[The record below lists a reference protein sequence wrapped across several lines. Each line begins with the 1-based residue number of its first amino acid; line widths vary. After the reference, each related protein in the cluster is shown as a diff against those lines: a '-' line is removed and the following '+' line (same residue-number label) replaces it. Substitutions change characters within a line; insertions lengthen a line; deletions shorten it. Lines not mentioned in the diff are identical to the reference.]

1 MQKNDINQIGRVQQ
15 TVGKTMT
22 RFIRNLLKALSDPL
36 IKDVI
41 CWSDDGNTFLILN
54 YELFVSSIL
63 PRYF

>member
-22 RFIRNLLKALSDPL
+22 RFIRNLLKALSDPR